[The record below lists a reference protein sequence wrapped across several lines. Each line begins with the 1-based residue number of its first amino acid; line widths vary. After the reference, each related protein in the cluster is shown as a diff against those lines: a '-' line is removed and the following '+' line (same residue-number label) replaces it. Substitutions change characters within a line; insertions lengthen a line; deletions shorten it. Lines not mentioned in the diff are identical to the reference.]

1 MSSELKDTLKK
12 RLDENYTAFI
22 ESLQGKTVSELIAMA
37 PEITAAQQLHEEL
50 LDACDEDDAA
60 FLLQF
65 DDPLEVVRGY
75 WESEI
80 TGYDHSGEMSHML
93 WDIRDR
99 ELYLQKQRAQPAE
112 GMGGIVQNEGLSE
125 RREDT
130 VKDGH
135 ENGTVKQI
143 AADNLRRMDGQEG
156 LVLQGCGG
164 PPQEWVDGINNL
176 LTEAGILLDGSTF
189 KTKAVSSFQHDGV
202 TCLLF
207 PFEDVKLDMGRL
219 AMWRLQ
225 THGQFGGTWLSDYV
239 PNRLGGFEKEQAPQ
253 KPKMELLGRDGNIF
267 SLMGDASQLLQRAGM
282 AEQNKEMI
290 ERVTSCGDYY
300 KALNI
305 ISEYVETEL
314 SPPAIP
320 QKSTKKKARNTH
332 ER

>member
-1 MSSELKDTLKK
+1 MSGKLKDALKK

-22 ESLQGKTVSELIAMA
+22 VSLQGKTVSELIAMA
-37 PEITAAQQLHEEL
+37 PEITAVQQLHKEL
-50 LDACDEDDAA
+50 LDACDEDDAT

-80 TGYDHSGEMSHML
+80 TGYDHSGEMGHML
-93 WDIRDR
+93 WEIRDR
-99 ELYLQKQRAQPAE
+99 ELYAK
-112 GMGGIVQNEGLSE
+112 E
-125 RREDT
+125 RNRVMQTITTDDLRKMED
-130 VKDGH
+130 
-135 ENGTVKQI
+135 
-143 AADNLRRMDGQEG
+143 QEG

-164 PPQEWVDGINNL
+164 DPQEWVDGINEM
-176 LTEAGILLDGSTF
+176 LTEAGILLDGSKF
-189 KTKAVSSFQHDGV
+189 ENVSVFQHDGV
-202 TCLLF
+202 SCLLF

-253 KPKMELLGRDGNIF
+253 KPQMELLGQDGNIF
-267 SLMGDASQLLQRAGM
+267 GIMGRASRLLKRAGQY
-282 AEQNKEMI
+282 EQADEMVS
-290 ERVTSCGDYY
+290 RVTACGDYY
-300 KALNI
+300 EALTI

>member
-1 MSSELKDTLKK
+1 MSSERKDTLKK

-22 ESLQGKTVSELIAMA
+22 ESLQEKTVSELIAMA

-50 LDACDEDDAA
+50 LDACDEEDVE
-60 FLLQF
+60 FLLRF

-80 TGYDHSGEMSHML
+80 TGYDHSGEMGHML

-99 ELYLQKQRAQPAE
+99 ELYEKEQLAQAPEDVGGAVQAE
-112 GMGGIVQNEGLSE
+112 NLTE
-125 RREDT
+125 RKNPMSD
-130 VKDGH
+130 
-135 ENGTVKQI
+135 VKQI
-143 AADNLRRMDGQEG
+143 NTEDLRHMEGEEG

-164 PPQEWVDGINNL
+164 DPQEWVDGINNL

-314 SPPAIP
+314 SSPAIP
-320 QKSTKKKARNTH
+320 QKSTKKEARNTH

>member
-22 ESLQGKTVSELIAMA
+22 ESLQGKTASELIAMA

-50 LDACDEDDAA
+50 LDACDEEDME
-60 FLLQF
+60 FLLRF

-80 TGYDHSGEMSHML
+80 TGYDHSGEMGHML
-93 WDIRDR
+93 WEIRDR
-99 ELYLQKQRAQPAE
+99 ELYEKEQLAQAPEDVGGAVQAE
-112 GMGGIVQNEGLSE
+112 NLTE
-125 RREDT
+125 RKNPMSD
-130 VKDGH
+130 
-135 ENGTVKQI
+135 VKQI
-143 AADNLRRMDGQEG
+143 NTEDLRHMEGEEG

-164 PPQEWVDGINNL
+164 DPQEWVDGINRE
-176 LTEAGILLDGSTF
+176 LTEAGILLDGG
-189 KTKAVSSFQHDGV
+189 KLENVVSFRHDGV

-207 PFEDVKLDMGRL
+207 PFGDTELNIGKF
-219 AMWRLQ
+219 AMWRIQ
-225 THGQFGGTWLSDYV
+225 THDRYGGTWLSDYV
-239 PNRLGGFEKEQAPQ
+239 PNRLGGFLHQPSRQ
-253 KPKMELLGRDGNIF
+253 KPTMSLIGMDGNIF
-267 SLMGDASQLLQRAGM
+267 AVMGKASSLLKEAGMGDLVSHMVQ
-282 AEQNKEMI
+282 
-290 ERVTSCGDYY
+290 RVTTCGDYS

-320 QKSTKKKARNTH
+320 QKSNKKKARNTY